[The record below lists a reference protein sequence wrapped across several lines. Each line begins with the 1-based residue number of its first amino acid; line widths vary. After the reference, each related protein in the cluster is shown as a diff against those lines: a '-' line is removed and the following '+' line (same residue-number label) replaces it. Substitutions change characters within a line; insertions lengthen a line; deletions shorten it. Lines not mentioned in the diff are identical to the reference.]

1 MLKYLRFLVLGLAF
15 IPQAQAQFT
24 SLYSVPS
31 GSFLQDVVF
40 ADTNTM
46 MVTGGNL
53 FRTSI
58 DGGRNWIGL
67 SSGGISVTAAHFPSK
82 QFGITVGTQGLYR
95 TNDECGYFW
104 GWGNNKSI
112 GVTKDLLD
120 VYFIN
125 NQKGIVCGNDGT
137 LRLTSNQGTNWT
149 AIATGTT
156 NHIKGVWMVN
166 DSTSFACANGGII
179 LKVINQTVS
188 SSLVL
193 NAAIDFNK
201 IAFVDEQTGY
211 CVGTAGTVYK
221 TIDGGNNWNL
231 IPSFSLENLLSLAF
245 TDLNHGVITGSNGVR
260 FVTEDAGQT
269 WTLGTTVQ
277 TTDIRSV
284 AFKNRMEA
292 YCIGS
297 NFVEYTHDGGHTWM
311 RVDGTMQS
319 VHFPT
324 PDRGYACGYY
334 GVAYKTEDGGNNWK
348 PMNLNTPQYLNDIY
362 FINRDTGYAVGG
374 SKVFRTLD
382 GGESWTTI
390 TNPSTSSMY
399 SVHFTDFNHGVVG
412 GYRQT
417 IMYTANGGQT
427 WTISQNSN
435 STVYYLDIQ
444 FPSPQIG
451 YMCSSTGAVLKSV
464 NGGAT
469 WSSSPGGSSQL
480 SNLFFTDVN
489 TGWAVGNNGLIIHTI
504 DGGASWQAQT
514 SGTTNYL
521 NGVHFLDANR
531 GMVVGSSGTY
541 LITNDGGATWLNRTN
556 GATFNDYT
564 DVFFSDE
571 LHGYAVSGISVSG
584 IGPFSNFNPTVPYC
598 PGDNISFNAFD
609 PYHMPNANSQV
620 VLEMTGVNED
630 FSTAQ
635 IIGTGVVDSLGLIT
649 SAIPVTTAEGIYK
662 TRIRDLDHPE
672 KVSFNKYLTVSS
684 APQVSVNISGNT
696 LIATSNQTVTY
707 QWYGNPSG
715 FYTYIASGPELTI
728 TASGEYYVV
737 VATGC
742 CTTYSEHQNVLVCNG
757 GLVPVIDQTLS
768 VCSGNSVQVGTSTY
782 DQAGTYSD
790 TLLTS
795 AGCDS
800 IINTTLLVLEPD
812 TVEQDISICLG
823 EEYMI
828 GTSTYSQAGDYSDV
842 FVGSSTC
849 DSLVI
854 THLSIF
860 NLPEVN
866 LGNDTIICDGQT
878 LLLDAGSGM
887 SSYTWNSGADTQ
899 TLLVNSDGIYGV
911 VVTNSQGCE
920 GSDSVEVNVDFC
932 LTFSENST
940 NTVRI
945 YPNPSPGDFY
955 LDNTFNSAQCRIYN
969 ALGELVFSKE
979 ITNTLLQIHLDVSGI
994 YIAIIETKNEQRSFH
1009 IVVN

>member
-1 MLKYLRFLVLGLAF
+1 MQRIYVLLILLCF
-15 IPQAQAQFT
+15 YSKSNAQFT
-24 SLYSVPS
+24 SIYSVPS

-95 TNDECGYFW
+95 TNNECAYFW
-104 GWGNNKSI
+104 GWGNSKYI
-112 GVTKDLLD
+112 GVSKDLLD
-120 VYFIN
+120 VYFISD
-125 NQKGIVCGNDGT
+125 QKGIVCGNDGT

-149 AIATGTT
+149 AIPTGTT
-156 NHIKGVWMVN
+156 NHIKGVWMLN

-188 SSLVL
+188 SSVVL
-193 NAAIDFNK
+193 NAAIDLNK

-221 TIDGGNNWNL
+221 TTDGGSNWNL
-231 IPSFSLENLLSLAF
+231 LPSFSLENLLSLAF
-245 TDLNHGVITGSNGVR
+245 TDLDHGVITGSNGVR
-260 FVTEDAGQT
+260 YVTEDAGQS

-284 AFKNRMEA
+284 AFKNRLEA

-297 NFVEYTHDGGHTWM
+297 NFVEYTRDGGHTWM
-311 RVDGTMQS
+311 RVDGTLQS

-324 PDRGYACGYY
+324 PDRGYASGYY

-374 SKVFRTLD
+374 SNVFRTLD
-382 GGESWTTI
+382 GGESWTSI
-390 TNPSTSSMY
+390 ANPSTSSMY

-435 STVYYLDIQ
+435 STVYYLDIK

-451 YMCSSTGAVLKSV
+451 YMCASTGAILKTI

-469 WSSSPGGSSQL
+469 WSAIPGGSAQL

-489 TGWAVGNNGLIIHTI
+489 TGWAVGNGGLIIHTI
-504 DGGASWQAQT
+504 DGGASWQVQT

-556 GATFNDYT
+556 GNTNNDYT
-564 DVFFSDE
+564 DVFFSDD

-584 IGPFSNFNPTVPYC
+584 IGAFSNINPTTPFC
-598 PGDNISFNAFD
+598 PGDAIGFTAYD
-609 PYHMPNANSQV
+609 PYHMPNDNSQV
-620 VLEMTGVNED
+620 VYEMANVNDD
-630 FSTAQ
+630 FSSALQ
-635 IIGTGVVDSLGLIT
+635 IGNGVIDSLGTIT
-649 SAIPVTTAEGIYK
+649 ANIPLNTAEGIYK
-662 TRIRDLDHPE
+662 MRVRDVNHPE
-672 KVSFNKYLTVSS
+672 KVSFNKYFTVSS
-684 APQVSVNISGNT
+684 APQVSVSIIGNT
-696 LIATSNQTVTY
+696 LTATSNQNVTF
-707 QWYGNPSG
+707 QWYGNPNG
-715 FYTYIASGPELTI
+715 FFTYIASGPILTV
-728 TASGEYYVV
+728 TSSGEYYVI
-737 VATGC
+737 AITGC
-742 CTTYSEHQNVLVCNG
+742 CTTYSEHEQVVVCNG
-757 GLVPVIDQTLS
+757 GLIQVINQTLS
-768 VCSGNSVQVGTSTY
+768 VCSGNSVQVGNSTY
-782 DQAGTYSD
+782 NEAGIYTD
-790 TLLTS
+790 TLLTN

-812 TVEQDISICLG
+812 TIEQSISICLG
-823 EEYMI
+823 DEYSI
-828 GTSTYSQAGDYSDV
+828 GNSIYSQAGNYSDS
-842 FVGSSTC
+842 FIGINSC
-849 DSLVI
+849 DSIVI
-854 THLSIF
+854 THLSILD
-860 NLPEVN
+860 LPTVN
-866 LGNDTIICDGQT
+866 LGNDTLLCDGQT

-887 SSYTWNSGADTQ
+887 SSYAWNSGANTQ

-911 VVTNSQGCE
+911 VVTNLQGCE
-920 GSDSVEVNVDFC
+920 GSDSVAVNFDFC
-932 LTFSENST
+932 LSIPENFT
-940 NTVRI
+940 NTIRI
-945 YPNPSPGDFY
+945 FPNPNQGDFY
-955 LDNTFNSAQCRIYN
+955 IDTELNSAQCKIYN
-969 ALGELVFSKE
+969 VLGELVISRE
-979 ITNTLLQIHLDVSGI
+979 ITHSMEHFRLNSNGI
-994 YIAIIETKNEQRSFH
+994 YLVLIESGNEQEYFH
-1009 IVVN
+1009 IIVNK